1 MPKVK
6 YLLFKSIVLTKYYK
20 LIVVD
25 YPDFCYLYYPPKVS
39 CKIVCEI
46 KRG

>member
-25 YPDFCYLYYPPKVS
+25 YPDYF
-39 CKIVCEI
+39 
-46 KRG
+46 